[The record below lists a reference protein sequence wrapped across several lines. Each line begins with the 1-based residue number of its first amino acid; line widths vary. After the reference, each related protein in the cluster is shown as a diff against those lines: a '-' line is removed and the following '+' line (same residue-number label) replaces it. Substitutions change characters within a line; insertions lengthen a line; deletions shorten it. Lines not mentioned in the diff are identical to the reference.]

1 MLLRM
6 STLLLRTLREDPA
19 DAEVPSHRL
28 LLRAGYVRR
37 AAPGGYTWLPLGKLV
52 LDRITEVVRD
62 ELVAIG
68 DQEVHFPA
76 LLPAEPYRTS
86 GRWTEYGDLLFTLA
100 DRRGAEHL
108 LAPTHEEMAALLVK
122 DLFTS
127 YRDFPVTLFQV
138 QTKFRDEARP
148 RAGVLRGREFLMKDA
163 YSFDLDEAG
172 LRDAYARHRAAYRR
186 IFDRLGL
193 DYTVVHAMS
202 GAMGGSASEEFLATT
217 PVGEDTYV
225 GCTACDYAANTEA
238 VVTRAPAAG
247 DPTAQPPVEVHDTPE
262 TPTIASLVELANA
275 RRLGGRDGWTAAETL
290 KNVVLSVR
298 QPGADRAEP
307 LVIGLPGDREVD
319 LKRVDAALHP
329 AQVAVFE
336 EWAEHP
342 ELVRGYIGPQL
353 LDKLGVRYL
362 VDPRVVAGS
371 AWLTGANEP
380 GRHATDVVCGRD
392 FTPDGT
398 IEAAEVRAGDPCP
411 TCDDGELTIRRGIE
425 IGHIFQL
432 GRRFTDAFAVDVLGP
447 AGKPVRPTMGCYGI
461 GVSRAVAAIAEQ
473 HHDDRG
479 LVWPAA
485 IAPCDVHLVVAGKGP
500 QLDAALELG
509 GRLAAAG
516 LRVLVDDRTH
526 VSAGVKFTDA
536 ELIGIPRAVV
546 VGRRLADGYVELRE
560 RAGDGRSE
568 LPLEGLVER
577 LVHEV
582 RQERGNLV

>member
-28 LLRAGYVRR
+28 LLRAGYIRR

-52 LDRITEVVRD
+52 LDRITEVVRA
-62 ELVAIG
+62 ELNAIG
-68 DQEVHFPA
+68 DQEVYFPA

-86 GRWTEYGDLLFTLA
+86 GRWTEYGDDIFTLA

-127 YRDFPVTLFQV
+127 YRDFPVTLYQV

-172 LRDAYARHRAAYRR
+172 LRESYGRHRAAYQR

-193 DYTVVHAMS
+193 DHTVVHAMS
-202 GAMGGSASEEFLATT
+202 GAMGGSASEEFLAST
-217 PVGEDTYV
+217 PVGEDTFV

-238 VVTRAPAAG
+238 VVTRAPAVG
-247 DPTAQPPVEVHDTPE
+247 DPATRPAAQVHDTPE
-262 TPTIASLVELANA
+262 TATIASLVELANS
-275 RRLGGRDGWTAAETL
+275 RRLGDRDDWSAADTL
-290 KNVVLSVR
+290 KNVVLTVR

-307 LVIGLPGDREVD
+307 LVVGLPGDREVD
-319 LKRVDAALHP
+319 LKRLAAALEP
-329 AQVAVFE
+329 AQVTVFE
-336 EWAEHP
+336 DWAEHP
-342 ELVRGYIGPQL
+342 ELVRGYLGPQVL
-353 LDKLGVRYL
+353 AKLGIRYL
-362 VDPRVVAGS
+362 VDPRVVTGS
-371 AWLTGANEP
+371 AWLTGANEL

-411 TCDDGELTIRRGIE
+411 DCADGELTIRRGIE

-432 GRRFTDAFAVDVLGP
+432 GRRYTDAFAVDVLGP

-461 GVSRAVAAIAEQ
+461 GISRAVAAIAEQ
-473 HHDDRG
+473 HHDERG
-479 LVWPAA
+479 LRWPAA
-485 IAPCDVHLVVAGKGP
+485 VAPCDVHLVVAGKGP
-500 QLDAALELG
+500 QLDAALDLG

-546 VGRRLADGYVELRE
+546 VGRRLVDGYVELRE
-560 RAGDGRSE
+560 RVGDRRTE
-568 LPLEGLVER
+568 LPVDTVVDR
-577 LVHEV
+577 IADEV
-582 RQERGNLV
+582 RRERANLV